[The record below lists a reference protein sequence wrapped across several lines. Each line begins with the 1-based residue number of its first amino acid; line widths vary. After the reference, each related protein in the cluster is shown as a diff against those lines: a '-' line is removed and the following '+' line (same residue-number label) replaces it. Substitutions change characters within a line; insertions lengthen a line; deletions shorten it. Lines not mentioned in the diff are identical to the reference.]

1 MERARNKVSK
11 TTGFRCCHCT
21 DFQEIFVIPLIS
33 RRPKFKAFLRNFGK
47 FLYNSLHCVR
57 GCLSN
62 RFVFLSSLVCLVFR
76 LARPLGILWLYSDT
90 HKLPNVSDSVDIIQA
105 EPQTTSPSEVS
116 LAKGHWK
123 LKSEVSKP
131 SFFENNYGFSK
142 RDTLQV
148 GPFAVPCTLANAT
161 CTHC

>member
-1 MERARNKVSK
+1 M
-11 TTGFRCCHCT
+11 
-21 DFQEIFVIPLIS
+21 L
-33 RRPKFKAFLRNFGK
+33 
-47 FLYNSLHCVR
+47 SLHGFSRHICNSPYFSKPEIQAIFAKFWQIVMQQLALCSGLPIEQVCV
-57 GCLSN
+57 
-62 RFVFLSSLVCLVFR
+62 SLDCVVFR

-142 RDTLQV
+142 RDILQV